1 LVNPGTPQAWEIQ
14 LKSGVNRLGRG
25 EDNDFQVPHASV
37 SGTHC
42 EITVSSAGAILK
54 DLGSTNGTFVN
65 RAPVHEAILQTGQ
78 HVQLGIVDMV
88 FESTPI
94 AAAAAPGVLPPAPP
108 PVTAR
113 MTGSR
118 LTVAQSPTA
127 AASPVVEPAPTEAEP
142 PLAPPVPLKASG
154 AFCKSHVKTPA
165 RFYCNKCHH
174 YFCDLCVATLDT
186 SAGPKKACRSCGAD
200 LTPVQVHVT
209 RPADEGFFARLPGAF
224 SYPFH
229 GRGTLVL
236 IVGTMVLAAF
246 KIVGGFFGALFFG
259 MIITLV
265 LQVMVAGYIFC
276 FQQNII
282 HATAAEDAELPDL
295 PDAADIW
302 EDLLLPGL
310 RLIGLVLIAFSPLLA
325 LTFLPWS
332 SLLTAGS
339 LPPGIVI
346 ATVLAV
352 IFGCSYFPMAF
363 LAVAM
368 KDSILAANPLVVV
381 PAILKVPLEYLVILV
396 LTGVIFAVRHSG
408 DMALGFLSP
417 GTIAAPSLTRPLLM
431 FGAQAFWTFA
441 QLYLLTVNVRILGL
455 LYVTNKKKLEW
466 F

>member
-1 LVNPGTPQAWEIQ
+1 
-14 LKSGVNRLGRG
+14 
-25 EDNDFQVPHASV
+25 
-37 SGTHC
+37 
-42 EITVSSAGAILK
+42 
-54 DLGSTNGTFVN
+54 
-65 RAPVHEAILQTGQ
+65 
-78 HVQLGIVDMV
+78 
-88 FESTPI
+88 
-94 AAAAAPGVLPPAPP
+94 
-108 PVTAR
+108 
-113 MTGSR
+113 
-118 LTVAQSPTA
+118 
-127 AASPVVEPAPTEAEP
+127 
-142 PLAPPVPLKASG
+142 
-154 AFCKSHVKTPA
+154 
-165 RFYCNKCHH
+165 
-174 YFCDLCVATLDT
+174 
-186 SAGPKKACRSCGAD
+186 
-200 LTPVQVHVT
+200 
-209 RPADEGFFARLPGAF
+209 
-224 SYPFH
+224 
-229 GRGTLVL
+229 
-236 IVGTMVLAAF
+236 MVLAAF
-246 KIVGGFFGALFFG
+246 KIVGGIFGALFFG

-325 LTFLPWS
+325 LTLLPWS

-339 LPPGIVI
+339 PPPGIVI

-352 IFGCSYFPMAF
+352 IFGCFYFPMAF

-408 DMALGFLSP
+408 DMALGFLSL
-417 GTIAAPSLTRPLLM
+417 GTIAAPSLTRPLLL

-441 QLYLLTVNVRILGL
+441 QLYLLTVNVRMLGL
-455 LYVTNKKKLEW
+455 LYVTNKEKLEW